1 MPALEGGHGAQS
13 PGRQPHE
20 ALPLLEAA
28 RRMGAY
34 RWVESRLFEVLSAW
48 ALSVP
53 ELEIKPVLAA
63 HAAEH
68 AWHGEL
74 WGEQLPTAGGMT
86 PESLTASA
94 NEGIDAFFAALVE
107 PDGPGR
113 TIERLVGAYR
123 VLLPRM
129 IAVYSAH
136 LAVASAVSDGPAIR
150 VLRLVLRDEVE
161 GWSRGEAVIQ
171 SLLGTEKQV
180 RTAAGHQGRLEWMIT
195 AAGGVAGRQ
204 TTGRGF
210 AGHENGQP

>member
-1 MPALEGGHGAQS
+1 
-13 PGRQPHE
+13 
-20 ALPLLEAA
+20 
-28 RRMGAY
+28 MGAY
-34 RWVESRLFEVLSAW
+34 RWVESRLFEVLGAW

-53 ELEIKPVLAA
+53 ELEVKPGLAT

-68 AWHGEL
+68 AWHAEL
-74 WGEQLPTAGGMT
+74 WREQLPTAGGMT
-86 PESLTASA
+86 PESLTRSA
-94 NEGIDAFFAALVE
+94 NEGIEAFFAALVE
-107 PDGPGR
+107 PDRPGH

-129 IAVYSAH
+129 IAAYSAH

-171 SLLGTEKQV
+171 SLLGTEQQV

-195 AAGGVAGRQ
+195 AAGGVAGPD
-204 TTGRGF
+204 TAGSGF
-210 AGHENGQP
+210 AGPENGQP